1 MSPSAKPDNLFATLA
16 ALGRLGLVVI
26 GLVGIVIHMFR
37 ESGWLNHLIE
47 SIFASSAWLLAIPA
61 VLALLY
67 FVNKWLSTVPRK
79 GAYKRGDIP
88 LYIMMGIG
96 AFFLVKLIFIGRW

>member
-1 MSPSAKPDNLFATLA
+1 MSPPAKPDNLFATLA
-16 ALGRLGLVVI
+16 ALVRLGLVII
-26 GLVGIVIHMFR
+26 GIVGIVIHMFR
-37 ESGWLNHLIE
+37 ESGWLNHLID
-47 SIFASSAWLLAIPA
+47 SIFSSTAWLLMIPV

-67 FVNKWLSTVPRK
+67 LVNKWLSSAPDK

-96 AFFLVKLIFIGRW
+96 AFFLAKLIFIGHW